1 MDEAARDDRSGTAAA
16 PVADVLTRGLRRL
29 GIGWRVALIGVVNL
43 IALLVLGVVLWSA
56 AAELR
61 AAWSDLRAAHA
72 ASARIGDLE
81 RAAYRLHREVRT
93 FFDHPDEMRRGVVEA
108 AKSDFTGALWRA
120 EDETRTIAR
129 DDIRAFAEIARRY
142 LFAFDDLRGL
152 EIDITLLYEN
162 DLPELETVL
171 RQRLDALDL
180 AIRPGDVVLRPL
192 VAAAYDRFAEIRVQL
207 GAYRHDRDH
216 GELEAARSAR
226 DAFELHLAEIGKS
239 PSPDSRGYA
248 IELFAPNLRLLDGL
262 LDRLADITGRR
273 TRFLAGEL
281 EGSRADMVEALIQA
295 VGRQTEREETAIERF
310 GEHMS
315 AAGSRFVALAV
326 AFLAISVLTSIL
338 VVRSIRL
345 PLWEVRRSLIAL
357 ISGDTAGPVGGV
369 EVRDEVGAT
378 ARQVDAVRREVETV
392 RRRQDELT
400 VLERRWLS
408 VLETSPIGISV
419 QADDDGRILFRNA
432 RWRDLFGLAGAEGA
446 AAMPGHDGF
455 VAEAD
460 ADAVAT
466 AIHHDAPLG
475 ADMRQMAR
483 REGAPWWGLVDV
495 RPIDFSGAAAHMTW
509 VSDVTDRARAEEE
522 MRAAKEWA
530 ETAFA
535 DLARAQAELV
545 EAEKLAAIGG
555 LVAGVAHEINNPVG
569 IGLTVASSLG
579 EKVEAF
585 RGELTAGALK
595 RSSLDAFLAMVGDAA
610 RQLVAN
616 LTRAGD
622 LVQSFKQ
629 VAVDRAHPDRR
640 VFDLAEATEQIA
652 ASLRPS
658 LKASAVLLEVDV
670 PPGLGCD
677 GYPGAWGQVLTNLF
691 VNAQMHAFPE
701 GSAGTMVVS
710 ARPLPGGRVEIVF
723 ADDGQGMPAEV
734 AKRAFE
740 PFFTTRRGS
749 GGTGLGLHIVRN
761 IVVHRFGGTLRL
773 VSTPGGG
780 TRFEITMPLVAPEEG
795 AETPATEHT
804 S

>member
-1 MDEAARDDRSGTAAA
+1 MDEAARRDRSGTATA
-16 PVADVLTRGLRRL
+16 PIADVLTRGLRRL

-43 IALLVLGVVLWSA
+43 IALLVLGAILWFA
-56 AAELR
+56 AADLR
-61 AAWSDLRAAHA
+61 TAWGDLRAAHA

-93 FFDHPDEMRRGVVEA
+93 FFDHPDEPRRVVVEA

-120 EDETRTIAR
+120 EDETRLAVHA
-129 DDIRAFAEIARRY
+129 DIGAFAEIARRY

-152 EIDITLLYEN
+152 EIDIRLLYEN
-162 DLPELETVL
+162 DFPDLETAL
-171 RQRLDALDL
+171 RERLDALDL

-192 VAAAYDRFAEIRVQL
+192 VAAAYDRFAEIRVQI
-207 GAYRHDRDH
+207 GAYRHFRDH
-216 GELEAARSAR
+216 GALEAARSAR
-226 DAFELHLAEIGKS
+226 DAFALHLAEIGRS

-248 IELFAPNLRLLDGL
+248 VELFAPHVRQLDGL
-262 LDRLADITGRR
+262 IDRLADIADARA
-273 TRFLAGEL
+273 RFLTREL
-281 EGSRADMVEALIQA
+281 EGSRAGMVEALAQA
-295 VGRQTEREETAIERF
+295 VALQKEREEAAIEHF
-310 GEHMS
+310 EENMS
-315 AAGSRFVALAV
+315 SAGDQFVALAV
-326 AFLAISVLTSIL
+326 AFLAISVLTAIL
-338 VVRSIRL
+338 VVRSIRQ

-357 ISGDTAGPVGGV
+357 ISGDAVAPGGGV
-369 EVRDEVGAT
+369 EAPDEVGAT
-378 ARQVDAVRREVETV
+378 ARQVEAVRREVEAV
-392 RRRQDELT
+392 RRRQDELAA
-400 VLERRWLS
+400 LERRWLS

-432 RWRDLFGLAGAEGA
+432 RWRDLFRLAAGSS
-446 AAMPGHDGF
+446 AMPGHDGF
-455 VAEAD
+455 VDWDD
-460 ADAVAT
+460 ADAVAV
-466 AIHHDAPLG
+466 AIHADTPL
-475 ADMRQMAR
+475 AAEMRRMAR
-483 REGAPWWGLVDV
+483 CDASSWWGLVDV
-495 RPIDFSGAAAHMTW
+495 RPIDFSGAAAHMIW
-509 VSDVTDRARAEEE
+509 ISDVTDRARAEEA
-522 MRAAKEWA
+522 MRAAKERA
-530 ETAFA
+530 EAAFA

-545 EAEKLAAIGG
+545 EAERLAAIGG

-579 EKVEAF
+579 EKVESF
-585 RGELTAGALK
+585 RDELARGALK
-595 RSSLDAFLAMVGDAA
+595 RSSLDAFVAMVGDAA

-616 LTRAGD
+616 LARAGD

-640 VFDLAEATEQIA
+640 SFDLAEATEQIA

-658 LKASAVLLEVDV
+658 LKASPLRLEVAM
-670 PPGLGCD
+670 PPGLVCD

-740 PFFTTRRGS
+740 PFFTTRRGA

-773 VSTPGGG
+773 VSTPGEG
-780 TRFEITMPLVAPEEG
+780 TRFEIAMPLVAPDEAGEP
-795 AETPATEHT
+795 PATERT